1 VPISIDF
8 RELQLLIVGVFAF
21 VGIMRGWY
29 REGVTSLF
37 VAVLGILV
45 WEPDTGQGIIDWIN
59 KWLRLAFQLVR
70 SGGNPDRISTQA
82 INAGPILDFSSYR
95 LWMIFTAVMV
105 AVSYMVGEASFKR
118 DLTPLGRLLGG
129 ILGAANGYVLLALA
143 RQYLT
148 NYWTTQVASGQDVVA
163 TGPATFQVTNV
174 PAGNLAGGYGII
186 FILGIL
192 IAVIALLILGDRLKG
207 PIL

>member
-1 VPISIDF
+1 MPISIDF
-8 RELQLLIVGVFAF
+8 KELQLLILGVFAF
-21 VGIMRGWY
+21 VGILRGWY
-29 REGVTSLF
+29 REGITSLF

-45 WEPDTGQGIIDWIN
+45 WEPSTGQGIIDLIN
-59 KWLRLAFQLVR
+59 KWIRLLMQLLR
-70 SGGNPDRISTQA
+70 SGGDASQISTQVVDA
-82 INAGPILDFSSYR
+82 SPIIDFSSYR
-95 LWMIFTAVMV
+95 LWMIFTVMMV
-105 AVSYMVGEASFKR
+105 VVSYMIGEASFKK

-129 ILGAANGYVLLALA
+129 ILGAANGYVLIALA

-148 NYWTTQVASGQDVVA
+148 NYWSVQVAQGQGVAA
-163 TGPATFQVTNV
+163 TGSTTFQVTNV

-192 IAVIALLILGDRLKG
+192 IAVIALLIAGDRLKG

>member
-8 RELQLLIVGVFAF
+8 RELQLLIVGIFAF
-21 VGIMRGWY
+21 VGLMRGWY
-29 REGVTSLF
+29 REGITSLF

-45 WEPDTGQGIIDWIN
+45 WEPETGQGLIDFIN
-59 KWLRLAFQLVR
+59 RWLRVVLGLFR
-70 SGGNPDRISTQA
+70 SGFDPSRFSTQTVDS
-82 INAGPILDFSSYR
+82 GPVLDFSSYR

-105 AVSYMVGEASFKR
+105 IVSYMIGEASFKR

-148 NYWTTQVASGQDVVA
+148 NYWASQVAQGQGVTA
-163 TGPATFQVTNV
+163 TGPSTVTVTNV

-192 IAVIALLILGDRLKG
+192 IAVIALLILGDRLRG

>member
-1 VPISIDF
+1 MTLPIDF
-8 RELQLLIVGVFAF
+8 RELQILIIGIFAF
-21 VGIMRGWY
+21 IGIMRGWY

-45 WEPDTGQGIIDWIN
+45 WRPETGQGIINWIN
-59 KWLRLAFQLVR
+59 EWIKIFLRLIR
-70 SGGNPDRISTQA
+70 SGFDPNRFATQTVSA
-82 INAGPILDFSSYR
+82 APVLDPSSYR
-95 LWMIFTAVMV
+95 LWVIVTAIMV
-105 AVSYMVGEASFKR
+105 FVSYLVGEATFNRK
-118 DLTPLGRLLGG
+118 LAPLGRLLGG
-129 ILGAANGYVLLALA
+129 ILGMANGYVLLALA

-148 NYWTTQVASGQDVVA
+148 DYWRAQGRVVA
-163 TGPATFQVTNV
+163 QSGPVTVQLTNV
-174 PAGNLAGGYGII
+174 PAGNFAGGYGII